1 MVVSPPQSPVSPVS
15 ATNAHQR
22 PAESPK
28 AAPTPAPRPEDAFS
42 PPPESSY
49 ALASDQEPA
58 PQIEADAV
66 DNSDTDS
73 ALGVPFRDSLTSL
86 RSSIRHYQ
94 HENGRTYHAM
104 SAGKYFLPN
113 DESEVDRLD
122 LQHYVMTLT
131 IGGNHCLCPQ
141 NMGAK
146 RVLDLGTGTGI
157 WSMEYA
163 DAHPDAEV
171 IGVDLSPVQ
180 PDLVPANCSFELDDL
195 EKDWTWSRPFDFI
208 FSRMMTGSFTDNRSI
223 VYKAF
228 DALEPGG
235 YFEAQDMALPLGC
248 DDGTLSVDSDLWKW
262 VLLVMEG
269 MAKFGRPVTAAEQ
282 WKQLME
288 EAGFEDVVETIY
300 KWPTNRWP
308 RDKHYKDLGMWSL
321 ENMDQAL
328 EPATLAPLTRALGW
342 SYEEVIVLV
351 SKARKVLR
359 DTSVHAYW
367 PIYIVHGRKPYRRD
381 KSRA

>member
-1 MVVSPPQSPVSPVS
+1 MAEVSHPAGSPQHSP
-15 ATNAHQR
+15 A
-22 PAESPK
+22 PAERRGSPES
-28 AAPTPAPRPEDAFS
+28 TPAPTSVEENALPPAEPLPTLTSELESGLQIEVDA
-42 PPPESSY
+42 
-49 ALASDQEPA
+49 ADASD
-58 PQIEADAV
+58 V
-66 DNSDTDS
+66 DS
-73 ALGVPFRDSLTSL
+73 ALDVPTRDSLTSL
-86 RSSIRHYQ
+86 RSSLRQYQ

-131 IGGNHCLCPQ
+131 LGGNHCLCPK
-141 NMGAK
+141 NRGAK

-157 WSMEYA
+157 WSVEYA
-163 DAHPDAEV
+163 DAHPEAEV

-180 PDLVPANCSFELDDL
+180 PDLVPPNCSFELDDL

-208 FSRMMTGSFTDNRSI
+208 FCRMMTGSFSDNMSI
-223 VYKAF
+223 VQKVF

-248 DDGTLSVDSDLWKW
+248 DDGTLTVDSDLWKW

-269 MAKFGRPVTAAEQ
+269 MEKFGRPVSAAQQ

-288 EAGFEDVVETIY
+288 AVGFVDVVETIY

-308 RDKHYKDLGMWSL
+308 RDQHYKELGMWSL

-342 SYEEVIVLV
+342 TYEEVIVLV
-351 SKARKVLR
+351 SKARKVMR
-359 DTSVHAYW
+359 DPTVHAYW
-367 PIYIVHGRKPYRRD
+367 PIFIVHGRKPGSP
-381 KSRA
+381 K

>member
-94 HENGRTYHAM
+94 HENGQ
-104 SAGKYFLPN
+104 YFLPN
-113 DESEVDRLD
+113 DESEVDRLGRNSPHRIWLTVADCCTD

-131 IGGNHCLCPQ
+131 IGGNHCLCPK

-157 WSMEYA
+157 WSMEYGKMA
-163 DAHPDAEV
+163 PPRTARPLKGEIKNFCHWLTVWQV

-180 PDLVPANCSFELDDL
+180 PDL
-195 EKDWTWSRPFDFI
+195 
-208 FSRMMTGSFTDNRSI
+208 SI

-367 PIYIVHGRKPYRRD
+367 PM
-381 KSRA
+381 

>member
-22 PAESPK
+22 SAESPK
-28 AAPTPAPRPEDAFS
+28 AAPAPAPRLEDAVS

-49 ALASDQEPA
+49 ALVSEQEPA
-58 PQIEADAV
+58 PRI
-66 DNSDTDS
+66 
-73 ALGVPFRDSLTSL
+73 PFRDSLTSL

-104 SAGKYFLPN
+104 SAGN
-113 DESEVDRLD
+113 

-131 IGGNHCLCPQ
+131 IGGNHCLCPK

-180 PDLVPANCSFELDDL
+180 PDLAMKLDDL

-208 FSRMMTGSFTDNRSI
+208 FSRMMTGSFSDNRSI

-269 MAKFGRPVTAAEQ
+269 MEKFGRPVTAAEQ
-282 WKQLME
+282 WKALME

-351 SKARKVLR
+351 SKARKALR

-367 PIYIVHGRKPYRRD
+367 PM
-381 KSRA
+381 